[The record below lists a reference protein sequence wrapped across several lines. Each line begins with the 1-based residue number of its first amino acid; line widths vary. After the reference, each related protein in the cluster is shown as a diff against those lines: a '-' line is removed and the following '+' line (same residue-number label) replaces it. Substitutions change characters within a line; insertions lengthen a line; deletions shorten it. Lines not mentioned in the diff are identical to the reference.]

1 MQACAYLPASQGA
14 SLPTTKLES
23 GLAPVLVSEL
33 SRNTHARAL
42 PMASQEEL
50 ATAASTGGLRSLSGR
65 GDRSWHPQ
73 TLAASAPRSL
83 RALCS
88 DRAHLGEKAEEG
100 ASRNRAARR
109 TSSDPAVLL
118 NCPQNI
124 VIVQKKTNS

>member
-1 MQACAYLPASQGA
+1 
-14 SLPTTKLES
+14 
-23 GLAPVLVSEL
+23 
-33 SRNTHARAL
+33 
-42 PMASQEEL
+42 MASQEEL
-50 ATAASTGGLRSLSGR
+50 AAAASTGGLPSLSGR
-65 GDRSWHPQ
+65 GDRSWLPQ

-100 ASRNRAARR
+100 ASWNHAARS
-109 TSSDPAVLL
+109 SSDPAVLL